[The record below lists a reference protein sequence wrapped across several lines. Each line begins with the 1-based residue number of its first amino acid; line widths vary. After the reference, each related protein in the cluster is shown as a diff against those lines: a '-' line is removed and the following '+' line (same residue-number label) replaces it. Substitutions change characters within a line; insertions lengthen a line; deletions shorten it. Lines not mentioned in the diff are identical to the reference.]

1 MEDVMDKKT
10 AWVTFA
16 AAALQGLNAN
26 PEFYNM
32 DQIQLVSWACESAYM
47 MLEEYEKVLEED

>member
-1 MEDVMDKKT
+1 MDKKT

-26 PEFYNM
+26 PEFASNTQSYIV
-32 DQIQLVSWACESAYM
+32 DLACEAAYAM
-47 MLEEYEKVLEED
+47 MEEYEKVSEED

>member
-1 MEDVMDKKT
+1 MDKKT

-26 PEFYNM
+26 PELTRKEM
-32 DQIQLVSWACESAYM
+32 EDLVVWASEAADM
-47 MLEEYEKVLEED
+47 MLKEYGYTFEDECEED